1 MAYKEYKEVI
11 NKVTCK
17 NADFNK
23 LEKLVEK
30 MAYDE
35 ILTRDE
41 YSELYKMLIDKF
53 RF

>member
-1 MAYKEYKEVI
+1 MTYKEYKEI
-11 NKVTCK
+11 ISKVTFK

-23 LEKLVEK
+23 LENLVEE
-30 MAYDE
+30 MAYNE
-35 ILTRDE
+35 TLTHDE